1 MKMHFK
7 KKSGNK
13 RGGERKTGS
22 MNRTPTL
29 KNKMEEKMKEKKQ
42 NNILELFKPYVP
54 KAVTSRILEG
64 KGSLP
69 SERSEATIIF
79 IDIRGFT
86 KLADQL
92 DPEKATE
99 IINNIFEPIVGL
111 IEKYGGS
118 INKFLGD
125 GLMAIFGTPFSH
137 EDDPERAAR
146 ASLEI
151 MKSIEENGKI
161 KIGNKVK
168 KLKASIGINTGLCIS
183 GEIGSVSR
191 KEFTVIGDTVNLSS
205 RLQANATPG
214 KILIGEKTF
223 QRIKDNFMIS
233 PPRKLK
239 IKGKRDLVTVYTLKS
254 EKKKIGFLEKKK
266 SSHSPFVGREKELK
280 ILREALNKSYH
291 SKGQIIEISGE
302 LGVGKSRLIYELT
315 KDSLTKEFNILSAN
329 CSSWEAS
336 KPYAPLKEILTKIFG
351 IKFDDELKEI
361 DKKIENK
368 IKKIDSSLLFASSYF
383 SKLLSPKIKSLEEI
397 MEQSKEESNLLIKVV
412 KKLLWSFSSQ
422 KPLLIIIEDVHWID
436 DASAEFLI
444 QCYKELKEYPI
455 LLIYSLRESLKK
467 RKSLAGSKRIKLLP
481 LKNTESDELIRL
493 LIKENAIYQLMKDRI
508 ISTANGN
515 PLFVEEI
522 VRGIEERRLSAD
534 KGKLGNY
541 EEIFAN
547 FPIPDTVQSIAR
559 ARIDLLPVGLK
570 EILYQASV
578 LGKYIEINLFRRITN
593 LKDKVFF
600 DLLEKL
606 QKHEFI
612 EEVEAAPQ
620 LQRYFAFT
628 HSLIQE
634 IAYNS
639 LLFKTRR
646 SLHTKIGVAM
656 EEMHSSKT
664 DAKVEELAYHFKN
677 SDDNEKAVFY
687 LNKAGDKAQSLY
699 AFKNAI
705 DYYLDSIK
713 ILELTELEKEK
724 LTQLSEIYNKLAFS
738 QATLGKRKEAEIN
751 LNKALK
757 YCRKIKDKNN
767 ESLILM
773 SMGNLCGDMGRWN
786 KAIEYFKNS
795 LLISEELNNLKRKAR
810 IIKSTGLAYLFKG
823 DTERGYK
830 YLKDSL
836 KICEEIKAEVLYAMV
851 LNNMGIYYDMVGEWK
866 KAIEAYKKSLYIS
879 KKHNNLIE
887 MSNIMGNIGIAYS
900 TLNNSNSAIS
910 NFEKSIKLSIR
921 IGDIYNQGI
930 NFVHLGEEYLKNS
943 HFTETKKYIDKAEE
957 IFTELN
963 DKLGMADIYKIK
975 AKLYKKQ
982 RNWDGGNL
990 YFKKAIDIYSKD
1002 GDRLNEGESYFE
1014 WGDMLLQKRENQQAK
1029 KRLLKSK
1036 KIMEKIGAKKHLI
1049 EIEEKLEK
1057 LNNSK
1062 YG

>member
-29 KNKMEEKMKEKKQ
+29 KNKMEKKMKEKKQ

-467 RKSLAGSKRIKLLP
+467 RESLAGSKRIKLLP

-578 LGKYIEINLFRRITN
+578 LGKYIEINLFKKITN
-593 LKDKVFF
+593 LKDRVLF
-600 DLLEKL
+600 DLLKNL

-612 EEVEAAPQ
+612 EEIEAAPQ
-620 LQRYFAFT
+620 LQRYFTFT

-699 AFKNAI
+699 AFSNAVNYFQDCI
-705 DYYLDSIK
+705 NISETTK
-713 ILELTELEKEK
+713 LEKK
-724 LTQLSEIYNKLAFS
+724 QLAQFSEIFNKLAFS
-738 QATLGKRKEAEIN
+738 LSTVGKRKEAEIN

-757 YCRKIKDKNN
+757 YCRKSKDKDN

-773 SMGNLCGDMGRWN
+773 SMGKLYGDMGQWD
-786 KAIEYFKNS
+786 KAIGYFQDG
-795 LLISEELNNLKRKAR
+795 LLVSEEANNFRRKAR
-810 IIKSTGLAYLFKG
+810 IIKSMGVIYLFKG
-823 DTERGYK
+823 DTEGGYK
-830 YLKDSL
+830 YLKNSL
-836 KICEEIKAEVLYAMV
+836 KICEEIKAEALYAMV
-851 LNNMGIYYDMVGEWK
+851 LNNIGIYYDMVGEWENAVK
-866 KAIEAYKKSLYIS
+866 YYKKSLSIS
-879 KKHNNLIE
+879 KKLNNIIE
-887 MSNIMGNIGIAYS
+887 MSNIMGNLGFTYS
-900 TLNNSNSAIS
+900 SLNKSERATYY
-910 NFEKSIKLSIR
+910 FKESIKLSEK
-921 IGDIYNQGI
+921 IGDIYNKGI
-930 NFVHLGEEYLKNS
+930 NLIHLGEEYLKKNK
-943 HFTETKKYIDKAEE
+943 FNKIKYYIIQAEE
-957 IFTELN
+957 IFKILE
-963 DKLGMADIYKIK
+963 DKLGLADVYRLK
-975 AKLYKKQ
+975 AKL
-982 RNWDGGNL
+982 
-990 YFKKAIDIYSKD
+990 FKKIKNWKDSEIFFIKAIKVYSKF
-1002 GDRLNEGESYFE
+1002 GDKINEGESYYE
-1014 WGDMLLQKRENQQAK
+1014 WGDMLFIKKTKDLAQKK
-1029 KRLLKSK
+1029 LLKSK
-1036 KIMEKIGAKKHLI
+1036 KILESIGARKHLG
-1049 EIEEKLEK
+1049 EIEEKLNK
-1057 LNNSK
+1057 LK
-1062 YG
+1062 K

>member
-1 MKMHFK
+1 
-7 KKSGNK
+7 
-13 RGGERKTGS
+13 
-22 MNRTPTL
+22 
-29 KNKMEEKMKEKKQ
+29 MKEKKL

-64 KGSLP
+64 KRSLP

-99 IINNIFEPIVGL
+99 IINNIFEPIVSL

-125 GLMAIFGTPFSH
+125 GLMVIFGTPFSH

-168 KLKASIGINTGLCIS
+168 SLTARIGINTGLCIS
-183 GEIGSVSR
+183 GEIGSASR
-191 KEFTVIGDTVNLSS
+191 KEFTVIGDTVNLAS
-205 RLQANATPG
+205 RLQENATPG

-223 QRIKDNFMIS
+223 QRIKDNFTIS

-280 ILREALNKSYH
+280 ILRDALNKSYH
-291 SKGQIIEISGE
+291 SKGQIIEINGE

-329 CSSWEAS
+329 CSSWEES
-336 KPYAPLKEILTKIFG
+336 IPYAPLKEIFTKIFG
-351 IKFDDELKEI
+351 IKYDDEIKEI
-361 DKKIENK
+361 DKKIEKK
-368 IKKIDSSLLFASSYF
+368 IKEIDSSLLFASSYF
-383 SKLLSPKIKSLEEI
+383 SKLLSTKIKSLEEI

-436 DASAEFLI
+436 DASAEFLT

-455 LLIYSLRESLKK
+455 LLVYSLRESLKK
-467 RKSLAGSKRIKLLP
+467 RESIVGSKRIRLLP
-481 LKNTESDELIRL
+481 LKNTESDKLIRL
-493 LIKENAIYQLMKDRI
+493 LIRENDIYQLMKDRI

-515 PLFVEEI
+515 PLFIEEI
-522 VRGIEERRLSAD
+522 VRGIEERRLSVD
-534 KGKLGNY
+534 KDRSGNY
-541 EEIFAN
+541 SEMFTD
-547 FPIPDTVQSIAR
+547 FQIPDTVQSIAR

-578 LGKYIEINLFRRITN
+578 LGRHIEINLFRRITN
-593 LKDKVFF
+593 LKDKVLF

-612 EEVEAAPQ
+612 EEVEVAPQ
-620 LQRYFAFT
+620 LQRYFTFT

-656 EEMHSSKT
+656 EEMHLYKI

-677 SDDNEKAVFY
+677 SNDNEKAIFY

-705 DYYLDSIK
+705 NYYLDNIK
-713 ILELTELEKEK
+713 ILESKELKKEQ

-738 QATLGKRKEAEIN
+738 QSVLGEREEAEVN
-751 LNKALK
+751 LNNALK
-757 YCRKIKDKNN
+757 YCRKNKDKDN
-767 ESLILM
+767 ESLVLM
-773 SMGNLCGDMGRWN
+773 SMGNLYADMGQWD
-786 KAIEYFKNS
+786 KAIKYLQNS
-795 LLISEELNNLKRKAR
+795 LLITEKLHNLKRKAR
-810 IIKSTGLAYLFKG
+810 IITNIGVTYLFKG
-823 DTERGYK
+823 DTPIGYVT
-830 YLKDSL
+830 LKESL
-836 KICEEIKAEVLYAMV
+836 TICERIKAEDIYIRA
-851 LNNMGIYYDMVGEWK
+851 LNNMGIYYDIVGEWK
-866 KAIEAYKKSLYIS
+866 KALEVYKKCLSIS
-879 KKHNNLIE
+879 KKNNNIIGV
-887 MSNIMGNIGIAYS
+887 SSIMGNLGFTYS
-900 TLNNSNSAIS
+900 SLNKSEQAIYY
-910 NFEKSIKLSIR
+910 FKESIKMSEK
-921 IGDIYNQGI
+921 IGDIYNKGI
-930 NFVHLGEEYLKNS
+930 NYIHLGEEYLRKDEFKEVKYYIS
-943 HFTETKKYIDKAEE
+943 HAEK
-957 IFTELN
+957 IFKELE
-963 DKLGMADIYKIK
+963 DKLGIADVF
-975 AKLYKKQ
+975 KLKGMLFKKQ
-982 RNWDGGNL
+982 KEWEISDE
-990 YFKKAIDIYSKD
+990 YFKKAIKIYSQQ
-1002 GDRLNEGESYFE
+1002 GDRLNEGETYYE
-1014 WGDMLLQKRENQQAK
+1014 WGDMLISKKDVNLAK
-1029 KRLLKSK
+1029 KKLLKSK
-1036 KIMEKIGAKKHLI
+1036 KILGSIGVRKYLA

-1057 LNNSK
+1057 LEDAK
-1062 YG
+1062 Y